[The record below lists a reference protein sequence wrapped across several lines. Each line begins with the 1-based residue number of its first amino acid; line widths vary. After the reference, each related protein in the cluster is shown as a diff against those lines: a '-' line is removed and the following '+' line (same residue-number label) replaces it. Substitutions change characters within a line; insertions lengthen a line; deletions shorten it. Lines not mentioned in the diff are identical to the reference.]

1 MLSVSSCSRSSL
13 YCSDVVKMIG
23 CPVIH
28 VNGDYPE
35 VSVVVYIH
43 AHKNTPACWLEIA
56 KCVIAIHT

>member
-1 MLSVSSCSRSSL
+1 MCSRSSL

-43 AHKNTPACWLEIA
+43 AL
-56 KCVIAIHT
+56 HTAQTLLHLFTCTG